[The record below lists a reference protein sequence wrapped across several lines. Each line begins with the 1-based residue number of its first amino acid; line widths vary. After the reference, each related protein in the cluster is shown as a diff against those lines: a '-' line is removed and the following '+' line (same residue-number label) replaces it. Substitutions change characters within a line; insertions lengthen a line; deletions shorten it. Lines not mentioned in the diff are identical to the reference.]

1 MDSDSEYSMDKKSQY
16 QLIDQAFLPAKEI
29 EIPELFCGRKE
40 EIVQGLHALRSQGAS
55 VCIYGKRGV
64 GKSSIAKQLRLVAS
78 GYPTLT
84 DMIGHPELFD
94 QDLFCMPSVYFYCDD
109 TIENAN
115 DLFRKLLSDRDS
127 LDGIARY
134 NDGIIL
140 RRTKEKKSRTARL
153 TFNLLQ
159 AAETDECEI
168 ENIVAEL
175 DPVSAFKAVT
185 SEIVDC
191 ANSTNIVVVI
201 DEFERISSKM
211 GIASIL
217 RTCPQVKFI
226 LVGVSQ
232 DLRSLIADHESVS
245 RQLAEGTI
253 KINPMTSEMLVEI
266 LKRAEALIQGIR
278 FADEVITQIVVMSD
292 GYPHWV
298 HLLGRWSCIDAIEH
312 NDKIV
317 KIPNLLRAIE
327 RLVKNEP
334 LQEELYMYITE
345 GDKTNELILKI
356 LSLEKQEKI
365 NPQEIYNAA
374 KSYGI
379 SYGAW
384 RGFIARLI
392 DNNILAKIENNFTF
406 FKDTRFKIYIKIRP
420 PLYSENDIS
429 KRSIQIDSEYLNF
442 LVKEFILPTNIMSY
456 LSQNEASNFY
466 INASKYAPIDYT
478 WVFPDTK
485 PVLYDGKGVPLKYKK
500 IK

>member
-1 MDSDSEYSMDKKSQY
+1 MDKKSHY

-29 EIPELFCGRKE
+29 EIPELFSGRKE
-40 EIVQGLHALRSQGAS
+40 EIVQGLHALRSQGANI
-55 VCIYGKRGV
+55 CIYGKRGV

-109 TIENAN
+109 TIQNAN

-140 RRTKEKKSRTARL
+140 RRTKEKRTTTARL

-185 SEIVDC
+185 SEIVDS

-201 DEFERISSKM
+201 DEFERISSKI

-226 LVGVSQ
+226 LVGVSE
-232 DLRSLIADHESVS
+232 DVRSLIVDHESIR
-245 RQLAEGTI
+245 RQLSEGTI
-253 KINPMTSEMLVEI
+253 RINPMTSEMLVEI
-266 LKRAEALIQGIR
+266 LKRAEALIQGII
-278 FADEVITQIVVMSD
+278 FEDEVITYIVAMSD

-312 NDKIV
+312 DDKTV

-334 LQEELYMYITE
+334 LYEELYMEITKGE
-345 GDKTNELILKI
+345 KTNELILKI
-356 LSLEKQEKI
+356 IASEKQEKI
-365 NPQEIYNAA
+365 NPQEIYSTV

-379 SYGAW
+379 SHGTW
-384 RGFIARLI
+384 HNFIARLVS
-392 DNNILAKIENNFTF
+392 NNMLNKIENNFTS
-406 FKDTRFKIYIKIRP
+406 FKDMRFKIYVKIRP
-420 PLYSENDIS
+420 PLYPENDLS
-429 KRSIQIDSEYLNF
+429 RRTYQIDSTYIGY
-442 LVKEFILPTNIMSY
+442 LVKDFMLPTNVLSY
-456 LSQNEASNFY
+456 LSHNETLDFY
-466 INASKYAPIDYT
+466 INASKYAPIE
-478 WVFPDTK
+478 FICGSPNEK
-485 PVLYDGKGVPLKYKK
+485 PLIYDSKGLPFKYKK
-500 IK
+500 RK